1 MVALIWFL
9 KFEIYFLGRKD
20 CSRGRYHNLDLQ
32 LQMAAGNLHFCLKIW
47 NWFWKKGHHSST
59 GWEIDS
65 QSETKI
71 FPLTWN
77 CQQMNVDNGETT
89 EWEVGVSWPR
99 NVVAVTERQLLVICL
114 NNLVLT
120 HLSALSLQT
129 GKLSSGIIPSV
140 DNNF

>member
-1 MVALIWFL
+1 MKFTFL
-9 KFEIYFLGRKD
+9 EGRTAAEE
-20 CSRGRYHNLDLQ
+20 GNHNLDLQ
-32 LQMAAGNLHFCLKIW
+32 LQMAAGNLHFCLKIS

-59 GWEIDS
+59 GREIDS
-65 QSETKI
+65 QSEIKI

-89 EWEVGVSWPR
+89 EWEAGVSWPR

-120 HLSALSLQT
+120 HLSALTLQT
-129 GKLSSGIIPSV
+129 GKLSSGIISSV
-140 DNNF
+140 NNNF